1 MKGFWK
7 KKLPACLLSLAL
19 LMGTVP
25 MASAAWADLTYDVD
39 EDDYVFIGADDF
51 EDLFDEEWDGWDSF
65 EYLEFRNIDDFD
77 DYGYFTAEDGDGYNA
92 QLDSDDL
99 YDGIFYSNGR
109 DAEDWDEYDLD
120 TLYFETYDNIDS
132 DTIYI
137 DFTLYGYDEDVD
149 GTMCIDIAG
158 GSGSSGDVELTYYVD
173 PGDDVELDADDF
185 WDLFDEESREDFEYL
200 EFYSY
205 DDFDDYGYFEAE
217 DADGDWVQLYDSTLD
232 DGYYYYNW
240 YDTSSSYDYALDRMT
255 FCADKNADEDTLE
268 FPFTMYGD
276 DNDEVDGTLYIEI
289 GEGTGT
295 SSKADFVYQVDPDD
309 DVTLDAEDFYDFF
322 YDESDYDE
330 LEYIEFT
337 GYDDFDDYGY
347 FGADGYDYDDY
358 VRDYELNESD
368 LDDGGFYYDED
379 EVWDDYEFELDTL
392 TFYADRNADE
402 DTLTFDITMHGIKG
416 DKIDAT
422 LAIEIGEGT
431 TSSTTKVDG
440 DIIYEVDPDDTVT
453 FDRDDFWEFLD
464 DETGDDLE
472 YVRFTD
478 ATGLDDWG
486 ELYSYDYYDDRVYF
500 DEGDLDDGYF
510 YYDSKDL
517 YYDDDCTLD
526 DLTFLSYDDAD
537 GEVVYLDFTAYGRDD
552 DAKGTVAIAIGDV
565 GGVTAEGGDIRYYTD
580 YSGRVQINANDIAR
594 FFEESYPGYTLQYV
608 TLKGAPDY
616 GSLYYNYYGTSEY
629 GTSYSMRITA
639 DNCDDMDLYFSPS
652 SSQYAL
658 SELTYVPSGVNY
670 CAQIP
675 FTAYGTGSRSVSGT
689 ILISVNLSEVPDVY
703 GPTPKNTAVT
713 FPAAS
718 IYTAVSQASGL
729 GLSSIQLLEL
739 PAANEGTIY
748 VGSGTSQRADT
759 STLYGYSSGSQRI
772 SQLRFVPAT
781 GFTGSVEIPYVACNS
796 SGTPIASGK
805 LCLGVVEEMG
815 DFSDISSSTWCYKY
829 VLELSDADVI
839 DGYSDGTFKPDNQV
853 TYGAALKLIMLA
865 AGYTEQAP
873 VNSNVFSG
881 YLARAQADG
890 LVSGSVDL
898 DAPITRLAVSQ
909 IAAKAMGLSINNL
922 SSVRPFTDTSD
933 PYVQALNAAGIVEG
947 YFDNGTSTFK
957 PYNTLTRGQISA
969 IVWRMEQYQ

>member
-1 MKGFWK
+1 M
-7 KKLPACLLSLAL
+7 
-19 LMGTVP
+19 
-25 MASAAWADLTYDVD
+25 
-39 EDDYVFIGADDF
+39 
-51 EDLFDEEWDGWDSF
+51 
-65 EYLEFRNIDDFD
+65 
-77 DYGYFTAEDGDGYNA
+77 
-92 QLDSDDL
+92 
-99 YDGIFYSNGR
+99 
-109 DAEDWDEYDLD
+109 
-120 TLYFETYDNIDS
+120 
-132 DTIYI
+132 
-137 DFTLYGYDEDVD
+137 
-149 GTMCIDIAG
+149 
-158 GSGSSGDVELTYYVD
+158 
-173 PGDDVELDADDF
+173 
-185 WDLFDEESREDFEYL
+185 
-200 EFYSY
+200 
-205 DDFDDYGYFEAE
+205 
-217 DADGDWVQLYDSTLD
+217 
-232 DGYYYYNW
+232 
-240 YDTSSSYDYALDRMT
+240 
-255 FCADKNADEDTLE
+255 
-268 FPFTMYGD
+268 
-276 DNDEVDGTLYIEI
+276 
-289 GEGTGT
+289 
-295 SSKADFVYQVDPDD
+295 
-309 DVTLDAEDFYDFF
+309 
-322 YDESDYDE
+322 
-330 LEYIEFT
+330 
-337 GYDDFDDYGY
+337 
-347 FGADGYDYDDY
+347 
-358 VRDYELNESD
+358 
-368 LDDGGFYYDED
+368 
-379 EVWDDYEFELDTL
+379 
-392 TFYADRNADE
+392 
-402 DTLTFDITMHGIKG
+402 
-416 DKIDAT
+416 
-422 LAIEIGEGT
+422 
-431 TSSTTKVDG
+431 
-440 DIIYEVDPDDTVT
+440 
-453 FDRDDFWEFLD
+453 
-464 DETGDDLE
+464 
-472 YVRFTD
+472 
-478 ATGLDDWG
+478 
-486 ELYSYDYYDDRVYF
+486 
-500 DEGDLDDGYF
+500 
-510 YYDSKDL
+510 
-517 YYDDDCTLD
+517 
-526 DLTFLSYDDAD
+526 
-537 GEVVYLDFTAYGRDD
+537 
-552 DAKGTVAIAIGDV
+552 
-565 GGVTAEGGDIRYYTD
+565 
-580 YSGRVQINANDIAR
+580 QINANDIAR

-805 LCLGVVEEMG
+805 LCLGVVEEME

-933 PYVQALNAAGIVEG
+933 TYVQALNAAGIVEG

>member
-309 DVTLDAEDFYDFF
+309 DVTLDADDFYDFF

-368 LDDGGFYYDED
+368 LDDGWFYYDED

-805 LCLGVVEEMG
+805 LCLGVVEEME